1 MTKFN
6 AYARRVDETAKAAF
20 KQFRSAEH
28 DFKKAQEQARKYPQ
42 RRGADARYTAQAA
55 RAQADLLEAKAR
67 LDAAKRSFRDSGKQ
81 FEALRKELAAAVEKE
96 FSADPAKLDG
106 NTLELLKS
114 GILTGR
120 EYKQLLAKAKSDGN
134 PTLARLIGK
143 YAGSAAEERSK
154 KFGVHDPD
162 ATDMRVTAEDSKS
175 FTGNDRVEAFDYL
188 TNLYS
193 RCTVNPSM
201 IDHWSEFADHVVENF

>member
-6 AYARRVDETAKAAF
+6 HFARQIDETAKLAF
-20 KQFRSAEH
+20 REYRDAEH

-81 FEALRKELAAAVEKE
+81 FEALRKELVAAVEKE

-120 EYKQLLAKAKSDGN
+120 EYKQLLAKAKSDEN

-162 ATDMRVTAEDSKS
+162 ATDMRATAQDSKS

-188 TNLYS
+188 ASLYS
-193 RCTVNPSM
+193 RCTVNTSM
-201 IDHWSEFADHVVENF
+201 IDHWSEFADHVVESF

>member
-6 AYARRVDETAKAAF
+6 HFARQIDETAKLAF
-20 KQFRSAEH
+20 REYRDAEH

-42 RRGADARYTAQAA
+42 KRGADARYTAQAA

-81 FEALRKELAAAVEKE
+81 FEALRKELVAAVEKE

-120 EYKQLLAKAKSDGN
+120 EYKQLLAKAKSDEN
-134 PTLARLIGK
+134 PTLVRLIGK

-162 ATDMRVTAEDSKS
+162 ATDMRATAQDSKT
-175 FTGNDRVEAFDYL
+175 FTGHDRLDAFDYL
-188 TNLYS
+188 ASLYS
-193 RCTVNPSM
+193 RCTVNTSM
-201 IDHWSEFADHVVENF
+201 IDHWSEFADHVVESF

>member
-6 AYARRVDETAKAAF
+6 DYARQVDEIAKAAF
-20 KQFRSAEH
+20 KEYRSAES
-28 DFKKAQEQARKYPQ
+28 DFKKAQRQAKEYPQ
-42 RRGADARYTAQAA
+42 KRGADARYTAMAA
-55 RAQADLLEAKAR
+55 RAQADLLESKAR
-67 LDAAKRSFRDSGKQ
+67 FDAAKRSFRDSGKQ
-81 FEALRKELAAAVEKE
+81 FEGLRKELAAAVEKE

-162 ATDMRVTAEDSKS
+162 ATDMRATAQDSKS
-175 FTGNDRVEAFDYL
+175 FTGHDRLEGFDYL
-188 TNLYS
+188 TNLYG
-193 RCTVNPSM
+193 RCAVNPAM
-201 IDHWSEFADHVVENF
+201 IDHWDEFAGRVVEDF

>member
-42 RRGADARYTAQAA
+42 KRGADARYTAQAA

-67 LDAAKRSFRDSGKQ
+67 LDVAKKTFRDSGKQ
-81 FEALRKELAAAVEKE
+81 FEGLRKELVAAVEKE
-96 FSADPAKLDG
+96 FSADPAKLDSS
-106 NTLELLKS
+106 TLELLKS

-120 EYKQLLAKAKSDGN
+120 EYKQLLQKAKTDEN
-134 PTLARLIGK
+134 PTLVRLIGK
-143 YAGSAAEERSK
+143 YAASAAEERSK
-154 KFGVHDPD
+154 KFGVYDPD

-188 TNLYS
+188 TNLFG
-193 RCTVNPSM
+193 RCAVNSAM